1 MKRYLNLDLASLQ
14 KDLSPFIL
22 PEHLKLH
29 LVVHKNAMIEIEK
42 HLDVQF

>member
-1 MKRYLNLDLASLQ
+1 MKRYLNLDLAQLQ
-14 KDLSPFIL
+14 KDLSPFIQ

-29 LVVHKNAMIEIEK
+29 LMVHQAAMAEIEK